1 MGWTVSA
8 IFAQAMLNPIAG
20 RAWSTAIPTGYSSL
34 SADVINAALFGTTP
48 TPNKTDTLANSAYGA
63 GQWVTGNEVSAGGGT
78 AYTAGGQ
85 ALSSKS
91 FSLDSVNTNQVTLSA
106 VNPSWTGATIAAAYG
121 DLVYD
126 NSVTGGTVAKQGLCF
141 NYFGGTQSVT
151 AGTFCH
157 SAATEIMTGRGW
169 LRYDQVTDADTC
181 LTLNTGTGLAEWQPV
196 EAVHTFTGGPYDVIR
211 LEGAGHAS
219 VSTPD
224 HRWPAVVPG
233 EDGIRWFTTA
243 TLPPDAQLL
252 ISETERTDKVADLT
266 ATPGSEDLV
275 WCVQTPA
282 RTWLARLDGTC
293 YFTGNTVQWGTPAS
307 SAQTAVFYIT
317 V

>member
-1 MGWTVSA
+1 
-8 IFAQAMLNPIAG
+8 MLNPIAG
-20 RAWSTAIPTGYSSL
+20 RSWSAAAPTGYTSL
-34 SADVINAALFGTTP
+34 SADVINCALYQGDN
-48 TPNKTDTLANSAYGA
+48 TPNKTDTLANSAYNA
-63 GQWVTGNEVSAGGGT
+63 GQWLSATYEVTGTTG
-78 AYTAGGQ
+78 YTAGGT
-85 ALSSKS
+85 ALGSKS
-91 FSLDSVNTNQVTLSA
+91 FALDSVNTNQVTLSTA
-106 VNPSWTGATIAAAYG
+106 NPSWTTATIASAFG
-121 DLVYD
+121 NLVYD
-126 NSVTGGTVAKQGLCF
+126 ASVTGGTVFKQALCF
-141 NYFGGTQSVT
+141 NYFGGSQSVT

-181 LTLNTGTGLAEWQPV
+181 LTLNTATGLAEWQLV
-196 EAVHTFTGGPYDVIR
+196 EAVHIFTDGPYDVIR

-233 EDGIRWFTTA
+233 EDGIRWYTTA

-252 ISETERTDKVADLT
+252 ISETDRTDKVADLT

-307 SAQTAVFYIT
+307 SAQTAVFYVT